1 MTKTFD
7 EKIAETKEKI
17 SQYENQY
24 KRLLQQRKELE
35 RKARTRRLI
44 ERGAILESLI
54 DGSESLTNE
63 EIKAILERCL
73 SPRAAAGNLP
83 KPPQQPSE
91 G

>member
-24 KRLLQQRKELE
+24 KQLVQKQKEQE

-54 DGSESLTNE
+54 DGSETLTNE
-63 EIKAILERCL
+63 EIKAILERSL
-73 SPRAAAGNLP
+73 LPRAAAGNPP
-83 KPPQQPSE
+83 KPQQQPSE